1 MPVHRLSKAGL
12 VHHTQADKVLLSE
25 HNECRSRPERRLST
39 SKVRRIVLVSPSE
52 MCAATAAGT
61 ATATIA
67 VPVAVAD
74 AAVGLVSRPCC
85 SVIFTDG
92 VTTANYS
99 RGFSDWV
106 SDGLYQFYANSS
118 WLGKGTEV
126 QNCMV
131 VLTQH
136 T

>member
-1 MPVHRLSKAGL
+1 MHRLSEAGL
-12 VHHTQADKVLLSE
+12 VHHTPADKVLLSE

-61 ATATIA
+61 ATAAI
-67 VPVAVAD
+67 AVAD
-74 AAVGLVSRPCC
+74 AAVGLLSGPCC
-85 SVIFTDG
+85 SVISTDG

-99 RGFSDWV
+99 RGFGDWI

-126 QNCMV
+126 RNRMV
-131 VLTQH
+131 VLAQH